1 METTHVAES
10 KETIAILQAPTPK
23 SEAKTRKGPKG
34 LSLTYVDARF
44 VMDRFDAAFGP
55 LGWADSY
62 VVLPDNSVVGTI
74 TVNGVSKSDVGVP
87 SDIEPTKGAFS
98 DAFKRAA
105 VKWGVGRDLYDEDSE
120 VRSTNTPR
128 STKSG
133 TAAEVEQAERAV
145 VGQKGLTDKQRGKLF
160 AALAEAGMT
169 GDKRK
174 AFVFLAVQKHSV
186 KDMTSEDL
194 DSVLAIIKAPQSEH
208 PEVWTNVEMVSGD

>member
-1 METTHVAES
+1 MAES
-10 KETIAILQAPTPK
+10 RETIAILQAPTPK

-128 STKSG
+128 STKAEQAG
-133 TAAEVEQAERAV
+133 EVERSV
-145 VGQKGLTDKQRGKLF
+145 VGQKGLTDHDRRKLF
-160 AALAEAGMT
+160 AALGEAGMT

-186 KDMTSEDL
+186 KDMTSDDL
-194 DSVLAIIKAPQSEH
+194 DAVLAILKAPQSEH
-208 PEVWTNVEMVSGD
+208 PEVWENVAMVSGE